1 MMSKVNVIRAWKDE
15 LYRASL
21 SKEERAQLPA
31 HPAGIIELDA
41 DQLSTVTGG
50 TTFPCAVGVT
60 VILSCLPPCP
70 ATIDG
75 TCGMFSIGCCEETPE
90 PVEPSTQVPIEPR

>member
-1 MMSKVNVIRAWKDE
+1 MSKVNVIRAWKDE

-21 SKEERAQLPA
+21 SKEERAQLPE

-41 DQLSTVTGG
+41 DQLSAVTGG
-50 TTFPCAVGVT
+50 TTLACALGVT
-60 VILSCLPPCP
+60 MILSCFPPCDG
-70 ATIDG
+70 TIDG

-90 PVEPSTQVPIEPR
+90 PTEPTPQEPTEPR